1 MALYAILLDGTDF
14 VKAGS
19 YVVQGER
26 FQNIGNLKEA
36 KLFKTERA
44 AENYLNRLVRANLNG
59 ATIVKVT
66 AD

>member
-1 MALYAILLDGTDF
+1 MALYAISLGGSDF
-14 VKAGS
+14 VKTGS

-26 FQNIGNLKEA
+26 FQNIGKLKEA
-36 KLFKTERA
+36 KLFRTEIA
-44 AENYLNRLVRANLNG
+44 AKNYLDRLNRANLNG